1 MPRKATVRT
10 RALRKCGMVAAA
22 RAFVESLAVGAGQH
36 AGHGEYDGI
45 CSCTGISL
53 RFIRLINRLPFARRL
68 NPDPRHGA
76 HGAPRYQTVVDMSS
90 PTGYAGRSTRSAR
103 CSSSIRRSAA
113 SIGCADA
120 RSRPNRPSRT
130 TTAPSRSPC
139 IPVCCLTRGD
149 CPINAYI
156 AGKSPGIRAATGA
169 ARASHHPLPLA
180 DGSIFTRRSSVV
192 RSTTSRMSARRGS
205 HAPAGTGLAQWRS
218 RRSW

>member
-1 MPRKATVRT
+1 MPCRRLLARARRLSAHHRNPTRGPLRLPGLTLTTTESFMPRKATVRT

-76 HGAPRYQTVVDMSS
+76 HGRSAPRYQTVVDMSS

-113 SIGCADA
+113 SMGCADA
-120 RSRPNRPSRT
+120 RSRPNRLSTT
-130 TTAPSRSPC
+130 TTAPSRSSA
-139 IPVCCLTRGD
+139 V
-149 CPINAYI
+149 
-156 AGKSPGIRAATGA
+156 
-169 ARASHHPLPLA
+169 
-180 DGSIFTRRSSVV
+180 
-192 RSTTSRMSARRGS
+192 ST
-205 HAPAGTGLAQWRS
+205 
-218 RRSW
+218 